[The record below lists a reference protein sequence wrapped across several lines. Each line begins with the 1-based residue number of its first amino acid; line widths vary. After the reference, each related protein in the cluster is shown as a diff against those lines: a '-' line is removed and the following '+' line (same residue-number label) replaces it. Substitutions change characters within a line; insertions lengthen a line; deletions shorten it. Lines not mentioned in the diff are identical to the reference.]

1 MMEASPSQQRS
12 SANAVGFIGLGAMGG
27 PMVHRLL
34 EQGFT
39 VFVHDLNAEALDAAV
54 HAGAI
59 ACDSAFDVSVR
70 ADLVFTCLP
79 SLRALEAVFFGNQG
93 VVQGTAVRVV
103 VDLST
108 TGPEFAREAARRFE
122 ESGISLL
129 DAPITGNVV
138 TAGNGKLGI
147 MCSGHADA
155 FRRAE
160 PAMLPLA
167 GSMLLYL
174 GEKTGRA
181 QTLKLLNNLVSA
193 SGMAVTCE
201 AFVLGVKAGLD
212 PEAMLDIINS
222 GASSTNASR
231 NKFRRAVLGRTFDY
245 GARMAITAKD
255 ISLAVEEAANFGV
268 PTWVSRSVQQLWRY
282 AVAQG
287 GADRDGTALITYL
300 EPWAGVIVEGSADN
314 PARSSIPAV
323 KVPAT
328 DVTNVVVVCCP
339 ANLSTWM
346 AKLDAAGWA
355 VTVVEHPEKGGA
367 AAPEAAGRVAEHSCV
382 LLVVPDEDVAEGVP
396 RWLSSRSEKWCVLNT
411 CILQKEIASDLCRQL
426 ATNGHSYLDAPLV
439 PTHASAAQA
448 GWRAVVS
455 GDGAAAT
462 QVGSLLD
469 AVASRVFHLSNRAG
483 DAQLMVAI
491 DEALSASLLAVGC
504 ESYVTGAKAGLEPLT
519 MAKILG
525 IETGRT
531 TASATIIPEQV
542 ATRQFAYGK
551 SLAHAHRMLRL
562 VCDEASSRGVT
573 TWVFESTRL
582 LFGLATALNTHG
594 DDVSELIRYY
604 EGWASV
610 EVRQGLLTDKDGQA
624 QSCPEV

>member
-1 MMEASPSQQRS
+1 MMEASPSQQHS
-12 SANAVGFIGLGAMGG
+12 SNAVGFVGLGAMGG

-39 VFVHDLNAEALDAAV
+39 VFVHDLNVEALNAAV

-59 ACDSAFDVSVR
+59 ACGSALDVSVR
-70 ADLVFTCLP
+70 VDLVFTCLP
-79 SLRALEAVFFGNQG
+79 SLRALEAVFFGDQG
-93 VVQGTAVRVV
+93 VAQGTEVRVV

-122 ESGISLL
+122 ASGISLL

-147 MCSGHADA
+147 MCSGPADA
-155 FRRAE
+155 FKRAE

-174 GEKTGRA
+174 GEKIGRA

-193 SGMAVTCE
+193 SGMAATCE

-300 EPWAGVIVEGSADN
+300 EPWAGVIVEGSAGN
-314 PARSSIPAV
+314 AAPTTTSAV
-323 KVPAT
+323 EGHAT
-328 DVTNVVVVCCP
+328 DFTNVVVVCCP
-339 ANLSTWM
+339 ANQPTWM

-367 AAPEAAGRVAEHSCV
+367 ASEAGGRLAERSCV
-382 LLVVPDEDVAEGVP
+382 LLVVPDDDVAEGVP
-396 RWLSSRSEKWCVLNT
+396 RWLASRSEKWCVLNT
-411 CILQKEIASDLCRQL
+411 CILQKEVASDLCRQL
-426 ATNGHSYLDAPLV
+426 ATNGHSYLDAPMV

-455 GDGAAAT
+455 GDGAAAA

-469 AVASRVFHLSNRAG
+469 AVASKVRHLSNRAG

-562 VCDEASSRGVT
+562 VCDEASSQGVT

-610 EVRQGLLTDKDGQA
+610 EVRQGLLNDKNGQA
-624 QSCPEV
+624 QSCPKV

>member
-1 MMEASPSQQRS
+1 MMEASPSQQQKS
-12 SANAVGFIGLGAMGG
+12 SENAVGFIGLGAMGG
-27 PMVHRLL
+27 PMVRRLL

-39 VFVHDLNAEALDAAV
+39 VFVHDLNVEALHAAV

-59 ACDSAFDVSVR
+59 ACDGAMDVSTR
-70 ADLVFTCLP
+70 TELVFTCLP
-79 SLRALEAVFFGNQG
+79 SLRALESVLFGNQG
-93 VVQGTAVRVV
+93 VAHGTAVRVV

-108 TGPEFAREAARRFE
+108 TGPEFARAAARRFE
-122 ESGISLL
+122 ESGISLI

-147 MCSGHADA
+147 MCSGPADA

-160 PAMLPLA
+160 SAMLPLA

-174 GEKTGRA
+174 GEMTGRA

-193 SGMAVTCE
+193 SGMAATCE

-287 GADRDGTALITYL
+287 GAERDGTALITYL
-300 EPWAGVIVEGSADN
+300 EPWAGVTVEKST
-314 PARSSIPAV
+314 S
-323 KVPAT
+323 KAT
-328 DVTNVVVVCCP
+328 LPTSPTPEGHQTDFTNVVVVCCP
-339 ANLSTWM
+339 ANLPMWI
-346 AKLDAAGWA
+346 AKLNAAEWT
-355 VTVVEHPEKGGA
+355 VEVVEGREKVRTASESGGCL
-367 AAPEAAGRVAEHSCV
+367 AERSCV
-382 LLVVPDEDVAEGVP
+382 ILVVPDDDVPEVLP
-396 RWLSSRSEKWCVLNT
+396 SWLAGRSEKWCVLDT
-411 CILQKEIASDLCRQL
+411 CSLPRNVGLDLCRQL
-426 ATNGHSYLDAPLV
+426 ERDGHAYLDAPMV
-439 PTHASAAQA
+439 PAHASAAQE

-455 GDGAAAT
+455 GNGVAAA
-462 QVGSLLD
+462 QVAPILE
-469 AVASRVFHLSNRAG
+469 AVASKVFHLSHRAG

-531 TASATIIPEQV
+531 TASAIIIPEQV
-542 ATRQFAYGK
+542 ATRKFVYGK
-551 SLAHAHRMLRL
+551 SLADAHRMLRL
-562 VCDEASSRGVT
+562 VCNEASSQGVT
-573 TWVFESTRL
+573 TWVFEATRL
-582 LFGLATALNTHG
+582 LFGLATALDTHG
-594 DDVSELIRYY
+594 DDVSALIRYY

-610 EVRQGLLTDKDGQA
+610 EVRQGLPDEKNVPAQA
-624 QSCPEV
+624 GKKI